1 MPASDNQGNLQ
12 NKKYKCLI
20 ENRSLIS
27 YLKFPSY
34 FGLILLYGCGL
45 NVKFLSA
52 GSVSISGHIE
62 AFGVP
67 RSWQIK
73 SS

>member
-1 MPASDNQGNLQ
+1 MP
-12 NKKYKCLI
+12 Y
-20 ENRSLIS
+20 
-27 YLKFPSY
+27 YL
-34 FGLILLYGCGL
+34 GLILLYGCGL

-52 GSVSISGHIE
+52 GSESISGHIE

-73 SS
+73 SN